1 MTTQIKPT
9 LAQSLKPYLTKPAF
23 AALAFGISSGFPYT
37 LLAATLTQW
46 LSEEGIARKSVAIFS
61 WVLFTYNLKVVWA
74 PLIDTVKV
82 PILSRFLGQRQSW
95 LVVSSILL
103 VLAIFNLASQNPK
116 SDLRYFAICA
126 ILVGIAGATFDIVID
141 AFRIEILKANEQGVG
156 AALSQY
162 GWRLGA
168 LITSNI
174 VLTIAAATSWK
185 FGYMAAASVVLFGLI
200 AGLWIGEPTAHEK
213 AIETK
218 KGEPWLKRAII
229 DPFADFFMRAGAWG
243 ILLFILMHKIGDTLA
258 NLMLRNMLVGLKFT
272 KDEIKWADVNF
283 GTVCLLLG
291 ILLGSYMFNRL
302 GVKRS
307 VMISLVLMM
316 VSNLSFAVL
325 AQAGHSIPLLAAA
338 NGFEN
343 FASGIGGVAIV
354 GYLSILCNVAFT
366 ATQFAML
373 SAASSILGRFLT
385 GAFGGSLVDTYGFT
399 NFYLIT
405 TLAALPGV
413 LIFAW
418 LWRAGL
424 VIESPEARDEAPKKV
439 AS

>member
-1 MTTQIKPT
+1 MIDSAKPGF
-9 LAQSLKPYLTKPAF
+9 AESLKPYFTKPAL

-46 LSEEGIARKSVAIFS
+46 LSEEGITRKSVLIFS
-61 WVLFTYNLKVVWA
+61 WILFTYNLKIFWA
-74 PLIDTVKV
+74 PLIDNVRI
-82 PILSRFLGQRQSW
+82 PILSRYLGQRQSW
-95 LVVSSILL
+95 LVVSSVLL
-103 VLAIFNLASQNPK
+103 TVAIFNLASQDPK

-126 ILVGIAGATFDIVID
+126 IMVGVAGATFDIVID
-141 AFRIEILKANEQGVG
+141 AFRIELLKSNEQGVG

-168 LITSNI
+168 LLTSNI
-174 VLTIAAATSWK
+174 VLTIAAAASWQT
-185 FGYMAAASVVLFGLI
+185 GYRAASAVVLFGLV
-200 AGLWIGEPTAHEK
+200 AGLLIGEPPSREKAVAAYAHE
-213 AIETK
+213 
-218 KGEPWLKRAII
+218 PWIKRAII
-229 DPFADFFMRAGAWG
+229 DPFADFFTRAGARA
-243 ILLFILMHKIGDTLA
+243 ILLFILLHKIGDTLA
-258 NLMLRNMLVGLKFT
+258 NLALRNMLVTLHFT

-283 GTVCLLLG
+283 GTVCLLIG
-291 ILLGSYMFNRL
+291 IALGSVMFARL

-325 AQAGHSIPLLAAA
+325 AHVGHSVPLLAAA

-366 ATQFAML
+366 ATQFALL
-373 SAASSILGRFLT
+373 SAAASILGRFLT
-385 GAFGGSLVDTYGFT
+385 GAYAADLIDSYGFE
-399 NFYLIT
+399 NFYVMT
-405 TLAALPGV
+405 TVAALPGV

-424 VIESPEARDEAPKKV
+424 VIESPAESKR
-439 AS
+439 